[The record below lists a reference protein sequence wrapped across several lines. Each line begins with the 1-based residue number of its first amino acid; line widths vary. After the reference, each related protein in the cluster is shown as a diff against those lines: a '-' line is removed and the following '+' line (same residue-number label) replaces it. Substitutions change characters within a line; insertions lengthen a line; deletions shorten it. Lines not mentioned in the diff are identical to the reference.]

1 MFEFS
6 MEALGQ
12 MLFRATAAF
21 CVLLTLARLL
31 GRKQLSQL
39 TFFNY
44 VTGITIGSIA
54 ADLAGEI
61 EPSFMNAITGLVWWS
76 VLSIIFEYI
85 GLKSAQARVVLDG
98 QPTIVIKDGKIIK
111 KALQRTRLNI
121 DDLSMMLRIKDVF
134 SMKDVHY
141 AILEPNGKLS
151 VLKQENMQ
159 SATKEDVQAPVSD
172 FRYIPT
178 EIISDGKI
186 VYKNLQELNL
196 DENWLRQQLKKQGFH
211 SPKEVFYAEIQTD
224 GSLYI
229 N

>member
-6 MEALGQ
+6 MEAVGQ

-21 CVLLTLARLL
+21 GVLLTLARIL

-61 EPSFMNAITGLVWWS
+61 EPSFTNAITGIIWWS

-85 GLKSAQARVVLDG
+85 GLKSAKARVVLDG

-121 DDLSMMLRIKDVF
+121 DDLSMVLRIKDVF

-151 VLKQENMQ
+151 VLKNETMQ
-159 SATKEDVQAPVSD
+159 PATKKDIQAPATE

-196 DENWLRQQLKKQGFH
+196 DETWVLQQLKRQGFH
-211 SPKEVFYAEIQTD
+211 SPKEIFYAEIQTD

>member
-6 MEALGQ
+6 IEAVGQ

-21 CVLLTLARLL
+21 CVLLTLARIL

-61 EPSFMNAITGLVWWS
+61 EPSFTNAITGIIWWS

-85 GLKSAQARVVLDG
+85 GLKSATARVVLDG
-98 QPTIVIKDGKIIK
+98 QPTIVIKDGKIIR

-151 VLKQENMQ
+151 VLKKENMQ
-159 SATKEDVQAPVSD
+159 SATKNDVQAPASE
-172 FRYIPT
+172 FRYLPT

-196 DENWLRQQLKKQGFH
+196 DETWVQQQLNKQGI
-211 SPKEVFYAEIQTD
+211 STVQEVFYAEIQTD